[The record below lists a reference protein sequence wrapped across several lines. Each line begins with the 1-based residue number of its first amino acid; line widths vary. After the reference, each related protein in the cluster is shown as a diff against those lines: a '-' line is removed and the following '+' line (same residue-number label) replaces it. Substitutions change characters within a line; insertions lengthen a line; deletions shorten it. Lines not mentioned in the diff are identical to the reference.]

1 MPLDK
6 MPIEQRDEIIHI
18 RVSRKTKDILN
29 EIVDYCNKA
38 NYRQNGDAGAAL
50 DLSKLIRP
58 ILETVS
64 HGNENRSEELLKF
77 LILCKIKDPFGKELN
92 ITHSRLLLNEV
103 YK

>member
-1 MPLDK
+1 
-6 MPIEQRDEIIHI
+6 MPIEERNEIIAI
-18 RVSRKTKDILN
+18 RVSQKTKDILL
-29 EIVDYCNKA
+29 EIVNACNKS
-38 NYRQNGDAGAAL
+38 NFRQDGDVGAAL

-64 HGNENRSEELLKF
+64 HCNENRSEELLKF

-92 ITHSRLLLNEV
+92 IMHSRLLLKEV